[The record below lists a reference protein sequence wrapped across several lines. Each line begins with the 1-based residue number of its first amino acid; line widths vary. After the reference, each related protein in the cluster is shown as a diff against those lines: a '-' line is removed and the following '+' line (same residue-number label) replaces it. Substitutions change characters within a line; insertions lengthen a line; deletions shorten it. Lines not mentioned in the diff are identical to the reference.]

1 MFVCLYV
8 PNFMAEA
15 VMRSE
20 PAPLREQP
28 IAVLDGTP
36 PLVRVVGVNE
46 RARQAGVE
54 INMTKLQAEALPGLV
69 LRRRSL
75 LQEATAHAALV
86 DVCCVFSPRIEEAAD
101 DTILLDIAGLERIFG
116 SPATIA
122 RELAQRVAEVG
133 IEANVAAAANIDA
146 AIHAARGFSGITV
159 IAPGEEAERLGS
171 LPIEVL
177 TASFAVASTSK
188 RIESLSH
195 RAIEPLSK
203 AANDQPV

>member
-1 MFVCLYV
+1 MFACLYV
-8 PNFMAEA
+8 PNFAVEA

-20 PAPLREQP
+20 SAPLREHP
-28 IAVLDGTP
+28 VAVLDGTP
-36 PLVRVVGVNE
+36 PLMRVVAVNA
-46 RARQAGVE
+46 RARQAGIE
-54 INMTKLQAEALPGLV
+54 IGMTKLQAEALPGLV

-86 DVCCVFSPRIEEAAD
+86 DCCCVFSPRIEETAD

-122 RELAQRVAEVG
+122 RELAQRAAEVG
-133 IEANVAAAANIDA
+133 MEANVAAAANIDT
-146 AIHAARGFSGITV
+146 AIHAARGFSGVNV

-177 TASFAVASTSK
+177 VTSFAVASTEYRVPSK
-188 RIESLSH
+188 R
-195 RAIEPLSK
+195 
-203 AANDQPV
+203 